1 MVNQFIKKAYIVSG
15 LPHILLA
22 HDKSPYWNSLYE
34 SYGKIR
40 EELNNIDA
48 DLILYFS
55 TQWLSVIGYLFQ
67 SEENPE
73 WLHVDQNWYEFG
85 SIPYKFKIDSDFSKL
100 YSEEVKKLGHNVKLI
115 NYHGFPIDTGTITA
129 QKLINPENKFKAS
142 IVSCNMYA
150 EKDESL
156 ELGKAAFEAIKKSGK
171 KVVVVLVSNLSNRFE
186 IKEVDPQNDKISS
199 AKDHEWN
206 LKILELLGE
215 GRLEDVSQCMREFAR
230 QANADMGGKGFWW
243 LNGLLGESNNFKGH
257 VFDYQP
263 VWGTG
268 AALIGLTPLEG
279 LTHHHFES
287 HKTDNIEDEPEFYKI
302 EDLEE
307 KIEISDL
314 KQEIQNNSNKEVS
327 VNNDSK
333 VFSKKA
339 PEPVGAYVHARK
351 SGNLL
356 FLSGVGPRK
365 LGSKTIPGVDL
376 DESGNII
383 SYDIVTQTHSVI
395 ENVKT
400 ILEESGS
407 SFDKIVDVQ
416 VFLTN
421 MKDDFK
427 KFNEVYREYFKDYLP
442 CRTTVEV
449 NSLPTPIAVEFKVI
463 AEI

>member
-1 MVNQFIKKAYIVSG
+1 MINQFIKKAYIVSG

-22 HDKSPYWNSLYE
+22 NDKSPYWNSLYE

-40 EELNNIDA
+40 DEIKNVDA

-67 SEENPE
+67 AEENPE
-73 WLHVDQNWYEFG
+73 WLHVDQNWYEYG
-85 SIPYKFKIDSDFSKL
+85 SIPYKFKIDSGFSKL
-100 YSEEVKKLGHNVKLI
+100 YSEEVKKLGHNVKLM
-115 NYHGFPIDTGTITA
+115 NYHGFPIDTGTIVA
-129 QKLINPENKFKAS
+129 QKLINPDNKFKAS

-150 EKDESL
+150 EKDESI
-156 ELGKAAFEAIKKSGK
+156 ELGKAAFDAIVKSGK
-171 KVVVVLVSNLSNRFE
+171 KVIVVLVSNLSNRFE
-186 IKEVDPQNDKISS
+186 IKEIEPKNDKISS

-215 GRLEDVSQCMREFAR
+215 GRLEDVSQCMRDFAK

-243 LNGLLGESNNFKGH
+243 LSGLLGQTNDFIGH

-268 AALIGLTPLEG
+268 AALVGLTPNVSNIYNK
-279 LTHHHFES
+279 FENNE
-287 HKTDNIEDEPEFYKI
+287 KEF
-302 EDLEE
+302 
-307 KIEISDL
+307 
-314 KQEIQNNSNKEVS
+314 KQEINHQINENIETSENKI
-327 VNNDSK
+327 
-333 VFSKKA
+333 FSKKA
-339 PEPVGAYVHARK
+339 PEPVGAYVHARRV
-351 SGNLL
+351 GNLL

-365 LGSKTIPGVDL
+365 LGSKTIPGVEL
-376 DESGNII
+376 DNNNNII
-383 SYDIVTQTHSVI
+383 SYDIEAQTHSVI

-400 ILEESGS
+400 IIEESGS
-407 SFDKIVDVQ
+407 SFDKIIDVQ

-427 KFNEVYREYFKDYLP
+427 KFNEIYRQYFKDFLP

-449 NSLPTPIAVEFKVI
+449 NALPTPIAVEFKVI